1 MPKGGRPLRA
11 VPLKQWAS
19 TLTDSVVEPPPSNLV
34 IPDTVCFEVTEVGRT
49 IRLDFRRRTL
59 KERVAMWRRRYGL

>member
-1 MPKGGRPLRA
+1 MSNNDESFSLVDRGALVIGREVPKRD
-11 VPLKQWAS
+11 
-19 TLTDSVVEPPPSNLV
+19 TFTLV

-49 IRLDFRRRTL
+49 VRLDFRRRTL

>member
-1 MPKGGRPLRA
+1 MSKDDENLSLIEGGALVIDRVVPKRD
-11 VPLKQWAS
+11 
-19 TLTDSVVEPPPSNLV
+19 TFTLV

-49 IRLDFRRRTL
+49 VRLDFRRRTL